1 MRGQR
6 LKFKFSNY
14 ETRRSLI
21 TGGRQLQIILYFRK
35 SWADNGWGLPVA
47 RVPALELDDLAGDLH
62 CRHGA
67 DALDPVSCLGVALVA
82 ELHVVGDADAGFFQ
96 AVLAGSDHHL
106 VFDLGA
112 VRGPGDE
119 DDLFPGGG
127 DAVVAAAAQVDVVD
141 AVAALV
147 LGEVTAEGLE
157 GLWVGFARVFVHGVF
172 IGNDGLAVVGET
184 EDAAL
189 LLAGFDFVVSIDARG
204 VDGDA

>member
-1 MRGQR
+1 MEPMLSIQ
-6 LKFKFSNY
+6 LAASVSPS
-14 ETRRSLI
+14 SLN
-21 TGGRQLQIILYFRK
+21 
-35 SWADNGWGLPVA
+35 W
-47 RVPALELDDLAGDLH
+47 
-62 CRHGA
+62 
-67 DALDPVSCLGVALVA
+67 
-82 ELHVVGDADAGFFQ
+82 HVVGDADAGFFQ

-119 DDLFPGGG
+119 DDLFPGGR
-127 DAVVAAAAQVDVVD
+127 DAVVAAAAEVDVVD